1 MKQSINLI
9 PVGIAFFI
17 SAVLMLMVR
26 LNVHE
31 MDFVKGVISNIQSL
45 GSKGNAAA
53 NNPRYS
59 SFHLKGIVYNSDEKI
74 DRWMKDA
81 NELTMPK

>member
-9 PVGIAFFI
+9 PVGIAFFV
-17 SAVLMLMVR
+17 SAALMLMVR

-31 MDFVKGVISNIQSL
+31 MDFVKGAVSSIQRM
-45 GSKGNAAA
+45 GSKGNVAA

-59 SFHLKGIVYNSDEKI
+59 SFHLKGIVYNSDDRI
-74 DRWMKDA
+74 DKWMKDA
-81 NELTMPK
+81 NDLTMPK